1 MKTIFNAILKFLA
14 FILAGALIF
23 ILPLSLLAN
32 NTGNVL
38 FDQEEVNQL
47 TSSVLIDSDIIP
59 AAMEIISNRQ
69 ADEISKKIEDTERGD
84 RELDLFTL
92 VYSMEERNWKNF
104 REALLPEQVISSW
117 IDVTINGFYNWLNTE
132 DQAPYI
138 RWDMIPLKDNMS
150 GPAGEEAVIAFY
162 DSLPDCTDI
171 QMEDMQTEPGEPL
184 PRAKMVKELCK
195 LSTFPHSEQIEVYN
209 DVMRMVVNA
218 TPPEYN
224 ATKTLLRQGGAED
237 GIFTLKWN
245 LRQMRWNMDTA
256 LLVPLFVL
264 FLILIFAVRSLEAL
278 GQWWGIPLV
287 GGSLIALITALLYK
301 PLWTGILTDR
311 MPEAIPQTSL
321 LYHELIDGS
330 SRVIAPVF
338 NPLRWQS
345 FVILLIGVGFLAL
358 GFILRMRESGQ
369 KDTQT

>member
-14 FILAGALIF
+14 FLLAGALIF
-23 ILPLSLLAN
+23 ILPISMLAN
-32 NTGNVL
+32 NMGNIV
-38 FDQEEVNQL
+38 FDQEEVNRL
-47 TSSVLIDSDIIP
+47 TTGVLIDSDIIP
-59 AAMEIISNRQ
+59 AALEIITNRQ
-69 ADEISKKIEDTERGD
+69 ADEISNKIEQTERGE

-92 VYSMEERNWKNF
+92 VYSMEEKNWKNF
-104 REALLPEQVISSW
+104 REALLSDQVISGW
-117 IDVTINGFYNWLNTE
+117 IDGTINGFYNWLNTE

-138 RWDMIPLKDNMS
+138 RWDMKPLKDNMS
-150 GPAGEEAVIAFY
+150 GPAGKEAVIAFY

-171 QMEDMQTEPGEPL
+171 QMEDMQTQPGEPL
-184 PRAKMVKELCK
+184 PKAKMVKELCK
-195 LSTFPHSEQIEVYN
+195 LSTFPHGEQIEVYN
-209 DVMRMVVNA
+209 EIMGMVVDA

-224 ATKTLLRQGGAED
+224 ATKTLLKDGGAGD

-245 LRQMRWNMDTA
+245 LRRLRWNMDTA
-256 LLVPLFVL
+256 LLVPLFFL
-264 FLILIFAVRSLEAL
+264 FFILIFGVRSLEAL

-345 FVILLIGVGFLAL
+345 FLILLIGVGFLAM
-358 GFILRMRESGQ
+358 GFILRMRGSGQ
-369 KDTQT
+369 KDNQA